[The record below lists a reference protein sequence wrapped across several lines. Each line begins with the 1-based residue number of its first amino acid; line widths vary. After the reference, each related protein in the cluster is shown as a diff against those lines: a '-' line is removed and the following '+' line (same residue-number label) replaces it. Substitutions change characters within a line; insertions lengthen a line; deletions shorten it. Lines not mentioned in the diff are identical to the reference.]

1 MKPVARLIFGVVA
14 TVAATFVIVNGVPM
28 IKNETVRRETVRRVK
43 NKVGGAVENAL
54 DAVHDVQDKAEDAAQ
69 VARSAAGA
77 TIATS
82 KKKVESAASRFETP
96 MVKAARETADREA
109 QRRRAWWK
117 FW

>member
-1 MKPVARLIFGVVA
+1 MKPVARLILGIAA
-14 TVAATFVIVNGVPM
+14 TVAATFIIVNGVPM
-28 IKNETVRRETVRRVK
+28 VKDETVRRETVRRVK
-43 NKVGGAVENAL
+43 NKVGGAVENAW

-69 VARSAAGA
+69 VARSAAEA

-82 KKKVESAASRFETP
+82 KRKVESAASKSETP
-96 MVKAARETADREA
+96 MVKAAKEAAHREA